1 MLCYL
6 DDSPARF
13 RHGWH
18 LGCCKRGVW
27 KFLRPATRCIM
38 RLTVL
43 AGWTHWEQTNQG
55 GNTSHFRREKTMSGK
70 KGLIVVV
77 LALVMATMAVVPAA
91 AGRGGRCG
99 AMGGSVG
106 GGMRG
111 GPGMGRGA
119 MPAFTEEQQEKMQEI
134 RSSFD
139 EERVEL
145 VNRIKVMHLEMRDI
159 VTGDNP
165 DFGKLERMI
174 DDISSQRAEMMK
186 MRIRQHVAV
195 RKILTDD
202 QKVLFD
208 QGFGMQMGQG
218 MCGHPGAMGGKPGGG
233 MMGGRGGMNCGPG
246 GGMMGRPG
254 GGMPPSGAPGGM
266 GI

>member
-1 MLCYL
+1 
-6 DDSPARF
+6 
-13 RHGWH
+13 
-18 LGCCKRGVW
+18 
-27 KFLRPATRCIM
+27 M

-43 AGWTHWEQTNQG
+43 AGWGHREQTNQG

-77 LALVMATMAVVPAA
+77 LALVMATMAVVPAV
-91 AGRGGRCG
+91 AGRGGHCG
-99 AMGGSVG
+99 SKG

-111 GPGMGRGA
+111 GPGMGPGA
-119 MPAFTEEQQEKMQEI
+119 MPAFTEQQQEKMQEI

-145 VNRIKVMHLEMRDI
+145 VNRMKVMHLEMRDL

-233 MMGGRGGMNCGPG
+233 MMGGRRGMNCGPGGGMMGGRGGMNCGPG

-254 GGMPPSGAPGGM
+254 GGMPPSGAPGGA

>member
-1 MLCYL
+1 
-6 DDSPARF
+6 
-13 RHGWH
+13 
-18 LGCCKRGVW
+18 
-27 KFLRPATRCIM
+27 M

-43 AGWTHWEQTNQG
+43 AGRTHREQTNQG
-55 GNTSHFRREKTMSGK
+55 GMTSHIRGEKTMSGK

-111 GPGMGRGA
+111 GPGMGPGA
-119 MPAFTEEQQEKMQEI
+119 MPAFTEAQQERMQEI
-134 RSSFD
+134 RSGFD

-145 VNRIKVMHLEMRDI
+145 VNRIKVMHLEMRDLM
-159 VTGDNP
+159 TGDNP

-174 DDISSQRAEMMK
+174 DDISGERAEMMK
-186 MRIRQHVAV
+186 IRIRQHVAV

-208 QGFGMQMGQG
+208 QGFGRQMGEG
-218 MCGHPGAMGGKPGGG
+218 MGGHPGMMGGRGGMNCGPGGG
-233 MMGGRGGMNCGPG
+233 MMGGRGGMNRGPG

>member
-1 MLCYL
+1 
-6 DDSPARF
+6 
-13 RHGWH
+13 
-18 LGCCKRGVW
+18 
-27 KFLRPATRCIM
+27 
-38 RLTVL
+38 
-43 AGWTHWEQTNQG
+43 
-55 GNTSHFRREKTMSGK
+55 MSRK
-70 KGLIVVV
+70 KGLIIAV

-99 AMGGSVG
+99 AMGGSTG

-111 GPGMGRGA
+111 GPGMGPGA

-134 RSSFD
+134 KASF
-139 EERVEL
+139 ETERVEL

-159 VTGDNP
+159 VTSDDP

-174 DDISSQRAEMMK
+174 DDISGARAEMMK
-186 MRIRQHVAV
+186 IRVRQHVAV

-208 QGFGMQMGQG
+208 EGFGRQMGEG

-246 GGMMGRPG
+246 GGTMGGHGGMNCGPG
-254 GGMPPSGAPGGM
+254 GGNPGRM